1 MFFDFKIFI
10 YSNKEG
16 LNMKKKTKKIGTTFT
31 INPKI
36 IELLNDDTQNKSKLI
51 EWLLLNYFKSIG
63 KNIDD
68 IIL

>member
-1 MFFDFKIFI
+1 
-10 YSNKEG
+10 
-16 LNMKKKTKKIGTTFT
+16 MKKKTKKIGTTFT

-36 IELLNDDTQNKSKLI
+36 IELLNDNTQNKSKLI

>member
-1 MFFDFKIFI
+1 
-10 YSNKEG
+10 
-16 LNMKKKTKKIGTTFT
+16 MKKKAKKIGTTFT

-36 IELLNDDTQNKSKLI
+36 VELLNDDTQNKSKLI

-63 KNIDD
+63 KNIED

>member
-1 MFFDFKIFI
+1 MR
-10 YSNKEG
+10 
-16 LNMKKKTKKIGTTFT
+16 TKKVSTTFT

-36 IELLNDDTQNKSKLI
+36 LELLNDDIKNKSKFI
-51 EWLLLNYFKSIG
+51 EWLLINYFKSIG

>member
-1 MFFDFKIFI
+1 MFLILKYLYIVI
-10 YSNKEG
+10 NNI
-16 LNMKKKTKKIGTTFT
+16 LIMKKKIKKVGTTFT

-36 IELLNDDTQNKSKLI
+36 IVLLNDNTQNKSKLI

>member
-1 MFFDFKIFI
+1 
-10 YSNKEG
+10 
-16 LNMKKKTKKIGTTFT
+16 MKNKTKKFGTTFT

-36 IELLNDDTQNKSKLI
+36 IELLDEDIQNKSKFI

-63 KNIDD
+63 KKVDD